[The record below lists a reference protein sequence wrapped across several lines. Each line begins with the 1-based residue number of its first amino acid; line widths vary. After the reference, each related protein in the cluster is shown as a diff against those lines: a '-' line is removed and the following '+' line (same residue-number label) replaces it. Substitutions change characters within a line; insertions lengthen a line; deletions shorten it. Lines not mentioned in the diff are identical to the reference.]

1 MHLHVFVKKLCYRS
15 VRWRHNDYYAIIV
28 VLNLP
33 LRNIQYSLSTGAQT
47 PSKPTPLF
55 CQKSIVLLGNNI
67 LVIYYLM

>member
-1 MHLHVFVKKLCYRS
+1 MHLRVFVKKLCYRS
-15 VRWRHNDYYAIIV
+15 VRWRHNDYYTIV

-33 LRNIQYSLSTGAQT
+33 LKNIQYSLSTGAQT

-67 LVIYYLM
+67 LVICYLM